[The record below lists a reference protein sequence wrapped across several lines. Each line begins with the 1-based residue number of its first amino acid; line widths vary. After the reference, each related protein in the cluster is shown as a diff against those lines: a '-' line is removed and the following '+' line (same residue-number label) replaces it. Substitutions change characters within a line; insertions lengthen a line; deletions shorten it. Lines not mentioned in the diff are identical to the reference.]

1 MPESF
6 YPEIVAGPPKPSA
19 IIQPRAFSLPPGTGR
34 YVVAGGGAL
43 LVPMETGD
51 ALTLTN
57 DEGGQLCEIV
67 AADEKGRIDPAMLG
81 GSATSNGDG
90 LKALLMSGD
99 ASLTGLRLGIEARK
113 IDLATAGAI
122 AFKAI
127 GLTPLPVMEEAV
139 IDKPDMLPEE
149 DAPDAP

>member
-19 IIQPRAFSLPPGTGR
+19 IIQPRAFSLPPGTER

-90 LKALLMSGD
+90 LKALLMSV
-99 ASLTGLRLGIEARK
+99 R
-113 IDLATAGAI
+113 
-122 AFKAI
+122 
-127 GLTPLPVMEEAV
+127 
-139 IDKPDMLPEE
+139 
-149 DAPDAP
+149 